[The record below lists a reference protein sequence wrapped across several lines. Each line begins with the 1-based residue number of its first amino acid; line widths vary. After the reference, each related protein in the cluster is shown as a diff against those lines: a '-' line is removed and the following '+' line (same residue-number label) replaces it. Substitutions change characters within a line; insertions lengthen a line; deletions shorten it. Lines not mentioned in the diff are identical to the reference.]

1 MRVEMTDTEMGVLL
15 IKARAGNPLPF
26 SFTANGVCTL
36 DSELPEAAWAIAELA
51 VLRAQMRDVRVAA
64 GSPIKPGD
72 LPKRDLSKFPYGSEP
87 CQCGKSAAFQCE
99 LCGAGGYSFPAYGD
113 RRSVT
118 EVASILIGTG
128 LVDAPGAFALAEA
141 LETRVN
147 VCGYGIVEKVQEVTK
162 PARRPSVSNSVNVGG
177 AMTGSLVQTNEI
189 KGGIQL

>member
-51 VLRAQMRDVRVAA
+51 VLRGQQ
-64 GSPIKPGD
+64 
-72 LPKRDLSKFPYGSEP
+72 L
-87 CQCGKSAAFQCE
+87 QE
-99 LCGAGGYSFPAYGD
+99 LE
-113 RRSVT
+113 R
-118 EVASILIGTG
+118 
-128 LVDAPGAFALAEA
+128 
-141 LETRVN
+141 
-147 VCGYGIVEKVQEVTK
+147 K

-189 KGGIQL
+189 KGGLQL